1 MGMIDS
7 VTTWTRGVHPL
18 EVAEAIRARAE
29 EAGPP
34 PAVRGLRPGARQGFD
49 RVVDALNRLPRPIL
63 TLGTLALLAAA
74 VAAPQWFTGR
84 MEALA
89 QLPDGVWW
97 IIGAVLGLHFGAR
110 AQDKA
115 VEAKRDE
122 APAPERAGT
131 PAAAAPRGD
140 AALALG
146 ALRTGPNPAL
156 EEWLATRA

>member
-7 VTTWTRGVHPL
+7 VTTWTRGVRPI
-18 EVAEAIRARAE
+18 EMAEAIRARAE

-49 RVVDALNRLPRPIL
+49 RIVDALNRLPRPIL
-63 TLGTLALLAAA
+63 TFGTLALLATA
-74 VAAPQWFTGR
+74 VIVPDWFTGR
-84 MEALA
+84 MEALSR
-89 QLPDGVWW
+89 LPEGIWW
-97 IIGAVLGLHFGAR
+97 IVGAVLGLHFGAR

-115 VEAKRDE
+115 QEAKREE
-122 APAPERAGT
+122 APVPERAGT

-140 AALALG
+140 AVLALG
-146 ALRTGPNPAL
+146 ALRTGPNAAL